1 LTMKSGVECEYFLI
15 SPDGNSIADPRD
27 TQSKP
32 CYDQSALMRRYDLI
46 KEICDCMIEMG
57 WGPYQNDHEDANGQF
72 EMNWDYSDCLKT
84 ADRHTFF
91 KYMVK
96 TIAEKHGLRATFM
109 PKPFENLTG
118 NGCHAHISVW
128 DGKKNKFLDNSNNLG
143 LSKMAYNFL
152 GGVIKHASSLS
163 AFFNPTINSYRRINA
178 PPTKSGASW
187 SPSSI
192 SYTGNNRT
200 HMIRIPDPGRF
211 ELRLM
216 DGSANPY
223 LLQAGVLAAGIN
235 GIRKRV
241 NPGKPL
247 FCNMYTDHKK
257 YPNLKKLPN
266 TLEESLDMLN
276 SNTILKNAF
285 GKDVLNSYLKLKN
298 SEIWKWKNWEI
309 SWSLSKQ
316 SSSEKNIKILL
327 VHGFGASKNHWRHN
341 QDFLGKFS
349 NCFAIDL
356 LGFGKSSQ
364 PSALLNYEP
373 DKENSIKYSFDLWGN
388 QISTFCAEVIKSPVY
403 LVGNSIGGVIAL
415 KAAEILKDNC
425 KGIILID
432 CAQRTMDDK
441 RLKKSDILMNLLRP
455 VLKTIVRQR
464 LISNTLFTRAAN
476 PKVIKRILE
485 QAYPSGKNI
494 DKELIEILYQP
505 SQRKNSKEAFRGFIN
520 LFDDYLAT
528 DLFDKVN
535 APIQLIWG
543 EKDPW
548 ESLNEAKEWKNK
560 FRNIKRLDVI
570 KNAGH
575 CPHDEEPEETNKLI
589 CEFLQETK

>member
-1 LTMKSGVECEYFLI
+1 VSKNLFKIAKEKKIKYFLISFVDLFGVLRSKLVPAHAIKEMQETGAGFAGFAAWLDMTPADSDMFGIPDPDSLIQLPWNKEVGWLASDLWMNGKPVDASPRVMLKKQIKKLSKQGLTMKSGVECEYFLI
-15 SPDGNSIADPRD
+15 SPDGSSIADPRD

-128 DGKKNKFLDNSNNLG
+128 DGKKNKFLDKSNELG
-143 LSKMAYNFL
+143 LTKMAYNFL

-223 LLQAGVLAAGIN
+223 LLQASVLAAGIN
-235 GIRKRV
+235 GIK
-241 NPGKPL
+241 NKIDPGKPL
-247 FCNMYTDHKK
+247 HCNMYEDFAK
-257 YPNLKKLPN
+257 YPDLPKLPDELDQSLKKLKQNKEMNEAFGTDVIDSYIKLRSTEIKEFNNVEKFDKSKPITKWERQN
-266 TLEESLDMLN
+266 TL
-276 SNTILKNAF
+276 
-285 GKDVLNSYLKLKN
+285 
-298 SEIWKWKNWEI
+298 
-309 SWSLSKQ
+309 
-316 SSSEKNIKILL
+316 
-327 VHGFGASKNHWRHN
+327 
-341 QDFLGKFS
+341 
-349 NCFAIDL
+349 
-356 LGFGKSSQ
+356 
-364 PSALLNYEP
+364 
-373 DKENSIKYSFDLWGN
+373 
-388 QISTFCAEVIKSPVY
+388 
-403 LVGNSIGGVIAL
+403 
-415 KAAEILKDNC
+415 
-425 KGIILID
+425 D
-432 CAQRTMDDK
+432 C
-441 RLKKSDILMNLLRP
+441 
-455 VLKTIVRQR
+455 
-464 LISNTLFTRAAN
+464 
-476 PKVIKRILE
+476 
-485 QAYPSGKNI
+485 
-494 DKELIEILYQP
+494 
-505 SQRKNSKEAFRGFIN
+505 
-520 LFDDYLAT
+520 
-528 DLFDKVN
+528 
-535 APIQLIWG
+535 
-543 EKDPW
+543 
-548 ESLNEAKEWKNK
+548 
-560 FRNIKRLDVI
+560 
-570 KNAGH
+570 
-575 CPHDEEPEETNKLI
+575 
-589 CEFLQETK
+589 

>member
-1 LTMKSGVECEYFLI
+1 MAKDLSKLAKQKKIKYFLISFVDLFGVLRSKLVPTQAISEMQKNGAGFAGFATWLDMTPADSDMFAIPDPDSLIQLPWNKEVGWLASDLWMNGKPVEASPRVMLKNQIKKLEKKGLKMKSGVECEYFLI

-128 DGKKNKFLDNSNNLG
+128 DGKKNKFLDKSNELG
-143 LSKMAYNFL
+143 LTKMAYNFL

-187 SPSSI
+187 SPSSV

-223 LLQAGVLAAGIN
+223 LLQASVLAAGIN
-235 GIRKRV
+235 GIK
-241 NPGKPL
+241 NKIDPGKPL
-247 FCNMYTDHKK
+247 HCNMYEDFAK
-257 YPNLKKLPN
+257 YPDLPKLPDELDQSLKKLKQNKEMNEAFGTDVIDSYIKLRSTEIKEFNNVEKFDKSKPITKWERQN
-266 TLEESLDMLN
+266 TL
-276 SNTILKNAF
+276 
-285 GKDVLNSYLKLKN
+285 
-298 SEIWKWKNWEI
+298 
-309 SWSLSKQ
+309 
-316 SSSEKNIKILL
+316 
-327 VHGFGASKNHWRHN
+327 
-341 QDFLGKFS
+341 
-349 NCFAIDL
+349 
-356 LGFGKSSQ
+356 
-364 PSALLNYEP
+364 
-373 DKENSIKYSFDLWGN
+373 
-388 QISTFCAEVIKSPVY
+388 
-403 LVGNSIGGVIAL
+403 
-415 KAAEILKDNC
+415 
-425 KGIILID
+425 D
-432 CAQRTMDDK
+432 C
-441 RLKKSDILMNLLRP
+441 
-455 VLKTIVRQR
+455 
-464 LISNTLFTRAAN
+464 
-476 PKVIKRILE
+476 
-485 QAYPSGKNI
+485 
-494 DKELIEILYQP
+494 
-505 SQRKNSKEAFRGFIN
+505 
-520 LFDDYLAT
+520 
-528 DLFDKVN
+528 
-535 APIQLIWG
+535 
-543 EKDPW
+543 
-548 ESLNEAKEWKNK
+548 
-560 FRNIKRLDVI
+560 
-570 KNAGH
+570 
-575 CPHDEEPEETNKLI
+575 
-589 CEFLQETK
+589 